1 MYEYDDWRTWPQRPA
16 QPYAANHNYHNEI
29 LRNEVNKAV
38 AYGDYRY
45 AALASQFLDTNYD
58 DWIV

>member
-1 MYEYDDWRTWPQRPA
+1 MYEYEDWRTWSP
-16 QPYAANHNYHNEI
+16 QPYVLNNNQERLRYEI
-29 LRNEVNKAV
+29 NKAY
-38 AYGDYRY
+38 ANGDYRY